1 MKPQTLTVFIAFAAL
16 TATAGWVMNPISW
29 TYDEDSRTLTT
40 DGTSSFA
47 IADASL
53 AAKRN
58 PSLIAHGELLGDV
71 ALRLMLQRIAYPHH
85 PPCELYLDIPGDKVS
100 RRGQSVKR

>member
-47 IADASL
+47 LACAAESGGAGLGLAIA
-53 AAKRN
+53 RR
-58 PSLIAHGELLGDV
+58 IARLHGGDV
-71 ALRLMLQRIAYPHH
+71 VLSPAVPSGARFVLS
-85 PPCELYLDIPGDKVS
+85 V
-100 RRGQSVKR
+100 RGGRSGQDGR